1 MRSSALTSLVIMI
14 GRGVDGLI
22 KDESSL
28 AKEVLAQRSELNA
41 GERLMLEFA
50 ELFGIH
56 REIAEQ

>member
-1 MRSSALTSLVIMI
+1 MAVMI

-22 KDESSL
+22 TDEPAL

-50 ELFGIH
+50 ELFGIT